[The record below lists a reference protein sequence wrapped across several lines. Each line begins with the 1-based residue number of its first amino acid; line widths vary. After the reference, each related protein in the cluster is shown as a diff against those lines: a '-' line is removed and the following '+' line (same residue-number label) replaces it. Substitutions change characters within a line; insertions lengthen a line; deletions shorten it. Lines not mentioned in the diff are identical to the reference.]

1 MYAMA
6 SDGKYLSVYT
16 LLRNEDYIR
25 FLRRSKFKKIYSCRR
40 GHIMQSLPVQ
50 ATNKQPQRN
59 AQHLYKRVFKMIN
72 ISFVLLLVS
81 CLLSRTLAQ
90 DDNATCIAESLALVS
105 NETVAGLY
113 ANLRTA
119 IEADVKADFMQFCS
133 VLSRSCT
140 VNVTDYSGELTS
152 ACTEAGGQVASKQV
166 TLDCEGNLMNVP
178 IPGGIDVHIKAIP
191 ACVGASCDP
200 DNLPPEIIAVFDA
213 GVDEVATEIEAAVAE
228 SADITCNGGQVE
240 NAGSGALWM
249 NFGTFYVV
257 TVFLA
262 LRLCV

>member
-16 LLRNEDYIR
+16 LFGNEDYIR
-25 FLRRSKFKKIYSCRR
+25 FLRRSKFKKFIRAAADTSCKACLACKP
-40 GHIMQSLPVQ
+40 Q
-50 ATNKQPQRN
+50 TNSRN
-59 AQHLYKRVFKMIN
+59 AQHLYKRVFKMMN

-178 IPGGIDVHIKAIP
+178 IPGGIDIHIKAIP